1 MADSNIVNRQIYQDI
16 RDTFKQRAMNWN
28 GVWKVWNNQ
37 SPDWGGRWVGGWKGP
52 AIKMHDTIPESER
65 DRIQKE
71 YTGLSG

>member
-52 AIKMHDTIPESER
+52 RYYS
-65 DRIQKE
+65 
-71 YTGLSG
+71 